1 MRKEIPV
8 VSVCMIT
15 YGHENYIRKAVE
27 GVLNQNTVYSF
38 ELYILNDCSP
48 DNTDSII
55 QSLIQ
60 KHKNGNKIRYHC
72 NDSNIGAIP
81 NFKRALSECK
91 GEYIALCEGDDYW
104 TDPYKLQKQVDFLR
118 IEKDYVITFHD
129 VTVIS
134 IDGAIIKEGR
144 LKNQNQI
151 RTEEDL
157 VGGAHLPTPT
167 VCFRNVIKEYPPEFD
182 LVANGDTFLFSLLGH
197 FGKGYRHLDIQ
208 NSYYRV
214 HSGGVWS
221 GKSKIDKLLNS
232 EYTFKNILILSDKK
246 FEAVLFKKLM
256 RINYNIFKNTRSKL
270 NKIKYASK
278 AVRNYMLYLFA
289 K

>member
-60 KHKNGNKIRYHC
+60 KHRTGNKIRSLS

-81 NFKRALSECK
+81 NFKEALSECK

-104 TDPYKLQKQVDFLR
+104 TDSLYVAKASRFF
-118 IEKDYVITFHD
+118 KD
-129 VTVIS
+129 
-134 IDGAIIKEGR
+134 
-144 LKNQNQI
+144 
-151 RTEEDL
+151 
-157 VGGAHLPTPT
+157 
-167 VCFRNVIKEYPPEFD
+167 
-182 LVANGDTFLFSLLGH
+182 
-197 FGKGYRHLDIQ
+197 
-208 NSYYRV
+208 
-214 HSGGVWS
+214 
-221 GKSKIDKLLNS
+221 
-232 EYTFKNILILSDKK
+232 
-246 FEAVLFKKLM
+246 
-256 RINYNIFKNTRSKL
+256 
-270 NKIKYASK
+270 
-278 AVRNYMLYLFA
+278 
-289 K
+289 